1 MTSVLGNPG
10 PPVVEAKGMKHLRW
24 VQWTVVGGLFLLCA
38 LLLWGLGLAY
48 EPLFLMILTGLWV
61 SVAVLLL
68 RWPWGLLAPLAALSL
83 AAPALWRQ
91 PLPVFFAEALL
102 LGGLALVISGAGI
115 LLHRQ
120 TSHRQIRHRLEQCYG
135 AEVFENSL
143 NILHVIDREG
153 NVLRRNRRSFELLG
167 WPYRRTLHI
176 TEYVHP
182 EDLGHFRID
191 LERLF
196 ERGEIREVRVRFLKE
211 DRGFV
216 STEVQARRVTGKLAV
231 LEARDLSD
239 VHKLQM
245 ELAEERARYRHLIE
259 DGIDALDIGVILVD
273 AKGQVLWANRALGKF
288 FGLDREGWI
297 GNPALRLLE
306 RIGMV
311 LEEGEHFFAT
321 VRESYQA
328 GVGVEGLAVQVRPGK
343 GREERV
349 LQYFSVPLAGAR
361 GRGGRVDYFADITA
375 LKKLEAELREQKR
388 LLEEANDRL
397 RSFNAAVSHDLRNP
411 TRAALGYV
419 QMILAQ
425 HNGTVPPE
433 VRRDLELA
441 RGRLER
447 MDRMLE
453 DLSRYSKMRLDPS
466 QFEPIDLNRLLAD
479 VREDLGQLLA
489 RVELRIPEDLPQVYG
504 RPSLVSELFSNL
516 VHNAI
521 KFNDKPTPVI
531 EVGWKLHRGD
541 TYLFWVRD
549 NGPGIPA
556 EYLEKIFRLFEQLD
570 RTKEGTGAGLAI
582 CRRIVEEHGG
592 RIWAESQVGHGA
604 TFYFTLPRLPVRKGV
619 ESDAH

>member
-1 MTSVLGNPG
+1 MVFSS
-10 PPVVEAKGMKHLRW
+10 
-24 VQWTVVGGLFLLCA
+24 FLVCA
-38 LLLWGLGLAY
+38 LLLWGLGLGY
-48 EPLFLMILTGLWV
+48 DPLFLMAFTGVWTAF
-61 SVAVLLL
+61 SVLLL
-68 RWPWGLLAPLAALSL
+68 RWPWVVGVPFFALALAL
-83 AAPALWRQ
+83 PALWTQ
-91 PLPVFFAEALL
+91 PLPVFLAEALL
-102 LGGLALVISGAGI
+102 LGGLSLFIGGISF
-115 LLHRQ
+115 LLRRK
-120 TSHRQIRHRLEQCYG
+120 TSHRQVQRKLELSYG

-153 NVLRRNRRSFELLG
+153 NVLRRNRRSLELLG
-167 WPYRRTLHI
+167 WPHRRTLHI

-211 DRGFV
+211 DRGFISV
-216 STEVQARRVTGKLAV
+216 EVQARRVTGKLAV
-231 LEARDLSD
+231 LEARDLSE
-239 VHKLQM
+239 VQKLQM

-259 DGIDALDIGVILVD
+259 DGIDALDVGVILID
-273 AKGQVLWANRALGKF
+273 AKGQVLWANRALSKF
-288 FGLDREGWI
+288 FSLDREAWI
-297 GNPALRLLE
+297 GHPALRLLE

-311 LEEGEHFFAT
+311 LEDGESFFAT
-321 VRESYQA
+321 VRESYRA
-328 GVGVEGLAVQVRPGK
+328 GTGVEGLIVQVRPGK
-343 GREERV
+343 CREERV
-349 LQYFSVPLAGAR
+349 LQYFSVPLSSSR
-361 GRGGRVDYFADITA
+361 GRGGRVDYFADVTD

-419 QMILAQ
+419 QMVLAQ
-425 HNGTVPPE
+425 HDGVLPPE

-441 RGRLER
+441 KGRLER

-466 QFEPIDLNRLLAD
+466 QFEPIDLNKLLAD
-479 VREDLGQLLA
+479 VRADLGSLLA
-489 RVELRIPEDLPQVYG
+489 GVELRLPPDLPQIYG
-504 RPSLVSELFSNL
+504 RPSLIGELFSNL
-516 VHNAI
+516 IHNAV
-521 KFNDKPTPVI
+521 KFNDKPNPVV
-531 EVGWKLHRGD
+531 EVGWKPHRGE

-549 NGPGIPA
+549 NGPGIPP

-592 RIWAESQVGHGA
+592 RIWAESQLGQGA

-619 ESDAH
+619 ESDAR

>member
-1 MTSVLGNPG
+1 MNRSRLVRGLLILGAFG
-10 PPVVEAKGMKHLRW
+10 I
-24 VQWTVVGGLFLLCA
+24 CA
-38 LLLWGLGLAY
+38 LLLWETGLGY
-48 EPLFLMILTGLWV
+48 EPLFLMIITGLWTIL
-61 SVAVLLL
+61 AILLG
-68 RWPWGLLAPLAALSL
+68 RWPWVVGVPFAALAL
-83 AAPALWRQ
+83 AAPALWTQ
-91 PLPVFFAEALL
+91 PLPVFLAEAFLI
-102 LGGLALVISGAGI
+102 GGLSLLCGGASFLVR
-115 LLHRQ
+115 RQ
-120 TSHRQIRHRLEQCYG
+120 TSHRQVQQKLELSYG

-153 NVLRRNRRSFELLG
+153 NVIRRNRRSFELLG
-167 WPYRRTLHI
+167 WPYRRTLHV

-211 DRGFV
+211 DRGFLSV
-216 STEVQARRVTGKLAV
+216 EIQARRVTGKLAV
-231 LEARDLSD
+231 LEARDLSE
-239 VHKLQM
+239 VQKLQM

-259 DGIDALDIGVILVD
+259 DGIDALDVGVILID
-273 AKGQVLWANRALGKF
+273 AKGQVLWANRALSKF
-288 FGLDREGWI
+288 FSLDRDAWI
-297 GNPALRLLE
+297 GHPALRLLE

-311 LEEGEHFFAT
+311 LEDGEGFFSK

-328 GVGVEGLAVQVRPGK
+328 GTGIEGLIVKVRPGK
-343 GREERV
+343 DREERV
-349 LQYFSVPLAGAR
+349 LQYFSVPLCGTR
-361 GRGGRVDYFADITA
+361 GRGGRVDHFADVTA
-375 LKKLEAELREQKR
+375 LKKLEAELREQKQ
-388 LLEEANDRL
+388 LLEEANERL

-419 QMILAQ
+419 QLILAQ
-425 HNGTVPPE
+425 HDGVLPPD

-466 QFEPIDLNRLLAD
+466 QFEPIDLNKLLAD
-479 VREDLGQLLA
+479 VREDLGSLLSG
-489 RVELRIPEDLPQVYG
+489 VELRLPPDLPEIYG
-504 RPSLVSELFSNL
+504 RPSLIGELFSNL
-516 VHNAI
+516 IHNAI
-521 KFNDKPTPVI
+521 KFNDKPNPVV
-531 EVGWKLHRGD
+531 EVGWKPHRGD

-592 RIWAESQVGHGA
+592 RIWAESQVGQGA